1 MASIYFKHLTIDN
14 FMSYQHAE
22 IDLNRHGNILVGG
35 MNKNPED
42 SAKSNGC
49 GKSSLFSALLW
60 CLTGETVSGASDV
73 ANIYLTGKTEV
84 SLTFEMDGSEYK
96 VIRSKNPSK
105 LHFSVNGE
113 DKSGK
118 GIRDTSKLLE
128 DYLPQLTNNLLN
140 SVIILGQGLP
150 QRFTNNTPSGRKD
163 VLEKL
168 SNSEFMIEDL
178 KDKLSNRKTSLS
190 NSKIELEKSILS
202 IETANRKDE
211 SNREALKDKLTNFP
225 NIEDLESRKESE
237 EVSLNNIKLE
247 ISNLENEKLNVE
259 SALDLKK
266 EEKYNLSLDL
276 NAALESVKV
285 KDTSSKQNEIYTVIA
300 EIKSLESEIRKLD
313 SVKDVCPTC
322 GQKLPNVHKI
332 DTSNQKLELKEKR
345 RIHSILEKELVDIEN
360 YNFKLEAE
368 CRNSFED
375 RINKVKNN
383 INSLE
388 LEKEKIERD
397 LKEKNVKKEVLVES
411 LSSVKKEIES
421 LNDRIE
427 ETKRDIEKLEHSI
440 SKNKDLLYNNN
451 EELVIVKSRLDINN
465 KMMTLIKRDFRGYL
479 LHNIISFIEDKAKLY
494 STEVFGT
501 DKLRFELSGNNINIS
516 YDGKDYSCLSGG
528 EKQKLDVIIQFALRD
543 MLCTFLNFSSNI
555 LVLDEITD
563 ALDSIGVEKVFNLIG
578 SALQDVEATY
588 IISHHV
594 DELEIPA
601 DDEIIIIKGDDKIS
615 RII

>member
-49 GKSSLFSALLW
+49 GKSSLFSALSW
-60 CLTGETVSGASDV
+60 CLTGETVNGASDV
-73 ANIYLTGKTEV
+73 ANIYLIGKTEV

-128 DYLPQLTNNLLN
+128 DYLPQLTSNLLN

-168 SNSEFMIEDL
+168 SNSEFMIADL

-190 NSKIELEKSILS
+190 NYKRELDDSILS
-202 IETANRKDE
+202 IKSKNETLDENIKKKNSELANLPSLE
-211 SNREALKDKLTNFP
+211 SLDAKKENEEASLK
-225 NIEDLESRKESE
+225 NIE
-237 EVSLNNIKLE
+237 LE
-247 ISNLENEKLNVE
+247 ISNLENEKLNIE
-259 SALDLKK
+259 SVLGLKR
-266 EEKYNLSLDL
+266 EEKDSLSLDKD
-276 NAALESVKV
+276 AALESVKV
-285 KDTSSKQNEIYTVIA
+285 KDTSSKQNEIYTVAA

-313 SVKDVCPTC
+313 SVRDVCPTC

-332 DTSNQKLELKEKR
+332 DTSDQKLELKEKK
-345 RIHSILEKELVDIEN
+345 RIYSILEKELVDIEN
-360 YNFKLEAE
+360 YNFKLKAE

-375 RINKVKNN
+375 RINKLSSEIANLESEVKRVEFSLGEKRSE
-383 INSLE
+383 IRSLE
-388 LEKEKIERD
+388 KSLSTTVERIKNLNKEKEKI
-397 LKEKNVKKEVLVES
+397 KS
-411 LSSVKKEIES
+411 EIE
-421 LNDRIE
+421 E
-427 ETKRDIEKLEHSI
+427 LEHSI
-440 SKNKDLLYNNN
+440 NKNKDLLYNNN
-451 EELVIVKSRLDINN
+451 EELVIVNNRLDINN